1 MKNSRLEKNFKKTE
15 NKIIKDV
22 RNLFRLKKNEA
33 TKHKIINDI
42 RNLFEHEEEDY
53 YKPIQIEIFW
63 SNNFIEY
70 ESNGDRNKT
79 GPIEGYLFKIRLYV
93 KGILNDLQKSD
104 TWKIELTVAI
114 NFVSSKDDYE
124 KRVMQSTSNNIEVMI
139 NDNGDEVIEELFE

>member
-1 MKNSRLEKNFKKTE
+1 MKKIKKTE

-22 RNLFRLKKNEA
+22 RNLFRLKKNEVI
-33 TKHKIINDI
+33 KDKIINDI

-63 SNNFIEY
+63 SDNFIEY

-79 GPIEGYLFKIRLYV
+79 GAIEEDLFKIRLYV
-93 KGILNDLQKSD
+93 KGILNDLQKLD

-114 NFVSSKDDYE
+114 NFVSSKADYE
-124 KRVMQSTSNNIEVMI
+124 KRVIQSTSNNIEVMI
-139 NDNGDEVIEELFE
+139 NDNGDEVIEELFERYFNR